1 MKLLS
6 DASEYALRAV
16 VWLADHRDAPCTT
29 QEIAAATKS
38 SPGYLAKV
46 LQQLGRAG
54 ILSAQR
60 GLRGGF
66 TLNREPDDISV
77 LEVINAVD
85 HMERIVTCPL
95 GLKSHGKRLCPLH
108 RRIDQAMAQI
118 EEAFA
123 GATIA
128 DILSEPTKSKP
139 LCEMT
144 VSARG

>member
-16 VWLADHRDAPCTT
+16 VWLADHRDAPRTT
-29 QEIAAATKS
+29 QEIAAATKAP
-38 SPGYLAKV
+38 PGYLAKV

-66 TLNREPDDISV
+66 TLDREPSDIV
-77 LEVINAVD
+77 ILEVINAVD
-85 HMERIVTCPL
+85 PIERIESCPL
-95 GLKSHGKRLCPLH
+95 DLKTHGKMLCPLH

-118 EEAFA
+118 EEVFA
-123 GATIA
+123 HAAIA
-128 DILSEPTKSKP
+128 DILCEPSDSKP
-139 LCEMT
+139 LCEAT
-144 VSARG
+144 VSFRR